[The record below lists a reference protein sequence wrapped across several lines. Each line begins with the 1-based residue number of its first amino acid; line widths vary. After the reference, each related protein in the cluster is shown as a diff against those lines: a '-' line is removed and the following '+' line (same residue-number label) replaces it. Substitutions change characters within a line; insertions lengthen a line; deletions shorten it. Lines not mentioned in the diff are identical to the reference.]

1 MSLPRKNRQSA
12 VIYPTITTTDHRGND
27 VKSPNMDAPIP
38 VTATFSPQSKPN
50 VYDMLIDTL
59 PEGVDAYSRVEWLGA
74 QWDIV
79 APPAPHAGPRQ
90 TRHCVLEIHK
100 R

>member
-12 VIYPTITTTDHRGND
+12 VIYPTHTVTDHRGND
-27 VKSPNMDAPIP
+27 VKSADMNAPIP
-38 VTATFSPQSKPN
+38 VRATFSPQSKPY

-59 PEGVDAYSRVEWLGA
+59 PDGVDAYSRVEWHGD
-74 QWDIV
+74 QWDIMSL
-79 APPAPHAGPRQ
+79 APNAGPRQ
-90 TRHCVLEIHK
+90 TRHCTLEIKK